1 MAQQQQQQEVAVG
14 IDVSKARL
22 DWQARSVQDVRG
34 GGSVANDQADWA
46 ALAEH
51 IKPLKPSWVIV
62 EATGGLE
69 RGVVGVLGGAGLP
82 VVVVNPRQVRDF
94 AKALGKLAKT
104 DRLDAGVLARFA
116 LAVRPAIRPL
126 PGPQEQLFRELVRR
140 YGQLVEATTAETNRL
155 KQAASPAV
163 RQNIKLTVRFLRQ
176 QRQKIAKQLDQT
188 IQASPLWRQHDQLL
202 QGVQGVGP
210 VTVRMML
217 SQLPELGQINRRQI
231 AALVGVA
238 PLNRDSG
245 QSRGRRTIW
254 GGRAPVRAVLYMA
267 TLAAVRH
274 NRVLKA
280 MYHRL
285 LAAGK
290 LKKVALVGCM
300 RKLLTILNAM
310 LRDGRPWRTALTA
323 QPVPQPA

>member
-1 MAQQQQQQEVAVG
+1 MTQQQQEVAVG

-22 DWQARSVQDVRG
+22 DWAAQGVQG
-34 GGSVANDQADWA
+34 GGSAANDA
-46 ALAEH
+46 AGRAGLVEQ
-51 IKPLKPSWVIV
+51 IKPLKPTWVIV

-69 RGVVGVLGGAGLP
+69 RAVVAALAGVGLP

-104 DRLDAGVLARFA
+104 DRIDAGVLARFG
-116 LAVRPAIRPL
+116 LAVKPAIRPL
-126 PGPQEQLFRELVRR
+126 AGPQEQLFRELVQR
-140 YGQLVEATTAETNRL
+140 YGQLVEASTAEQNRL
-155 KQAASPAV
+155 QQATSPTV
-163 RQNIKLTVRFLRQ
+163 RQSIQATLRFLTQ
-176 QRQKIAKQLDQT
+176 QRKKIEKQLDDT
-188 IQASPLWRQHDQLL
+188 IHASPLWRQQEELL

-210 VTVRMML
+210 VTVRMLL
-217 SQLPELGQINRRQI
+217 SQLPELGRVGRRQI

-245 QSRGRRTIW
+245 QFRGRRTVW

-267 TLAAVRH
+267 TLSAVRH
-274 NRVLKA
+274 NHVLRA
-280 MYHRL
+280 VYQRL
-285 LAAGK
+285 LRAGK
-290 LKKVALVGCM
+290 PKKVAIVACM

-310 LRDGRPWRTALTA
+310 LRDGRPWRAALTA